1 MYIATG
7 ETAKQIEK
15 EHLELSQNGIAGNA
29 DFSTI
34 HREQWAPFP
43 RRNMS
48 DWSQQLS
55 AFLDSSV
62 GKMDI
67 AQPTLFSAPTLVY
80 LTIDR
85 NSPEWAV
92 FDLGMFAQTLM
103 LAAADKKIDSI
114 AAYEV
119 VKYPDLIRK
128 HMEIPNHEM
137 IAMGIALGYRAE
149 DELNS
154 FKSARVETSNMLKI
168 KD

>member
-1 MYIATG
+1 
-7 ETAKQIEK
+7 
-15 EHLELSQNGIAGNA
+15 
-29 DFSTI
+29 
-34 HREQWAPFP
+34 
-43 RRNMS
+43 MS

-149 DELNS
+149 DEINS